1 MRKSV
6 LCISVFLLVFVVWM
20 ATPSFAQG
28 GGNSYIFPGITS
40 SDNVTIGNLN
50 PQDSTATVAFYD
62 SSGKL
67 NSLTVELGA
76 GTQTRVNATTLA
88 LTSFTGTVVVTGPL
102 PLAVS
107 AERFEGSTA
116 FDFIYPSEPSKTLI
130 IPFLPSG
137 ANVDVNVFNPGT
149 NQAEVKVVLV
159 QSSGAHTE
167 AKTATLDAQHTT
179 TINIPSSSNVAYAFI
194 VTGNILRPD
203 SPVAANAVIRDFA
216 PGVSGAVSR
225 TDFAVVSA
233 IPQDQFSTS
242 SSVPFFAQG
251 PDYFSLVQVDN
262 LSSSE
267 QTVSITATRADGT
280 LLPGT
285 NNPASV
291 VLAPYASTRQ
301 EMAALFG
308 TTATTFSTGTITV
321 TSEGTRTGSGAT
333 SGPKA
338 PIASSVAIGNISEPS
353 FAVMVPAPEETSLAF
368 QLRGT
373 GREFFTGLSF
383 QNAGTTDAN
392 VTLSF
397 VLDPGNTVSTIAV
410 VAPHSQQ
417 QISTLADL
425 FPEAQGNGFIFVKS
439 DQPITAVGLDGRSD
453 NSALALRLPLT
464 ASSEFKPAPQESY
477 VIVGTVRDPNNGVNG
492 QNIGV
497 PNVAFSLSGPVQA
510 TTASDGAGTFMFRD
524 LPPGRY
530 QLTPL
535 PVGYTVDPGGSTIV
549 ITDQNSRNNDFK
561 IGLTTPTISAI
572 NPASAAV
579 NSTSAVQITVQG
591 SNFTAPTT
599 FTGNIFTGNINK
611 FTTGSVVL
619 FAASQVPT
627 TVTNPSVLTA
637 TVDPSLLVT
646 TGNAQVKVR
655 NLGPSGDF
663 IDSGPVSFIV
673 GTGGPTLTSVT
684 GQPSPIIA
692 GSVTSPFTVIVNGA
706 GFTPATQVRVN
717 FQARTTTF
725 VNENQ
730 VIGTVLPS
738 DVTQPGFVPIT
749 VQNPNTID
757 SAAFSLPVLYPI
769 PVVGQISPSSLTAQ
783 VASNAQ
789 PVQITVTGSNFGQN
803 PTNLLDIATVLV
815 NGAPVLTQY
824 VSSTQLK
831 ALIPAS
837 SIATPGLLQI
847 TVTNPQPNLSPSN
860 AVGLFVSNP
869 VPVITS
875 VDGGNVTWNPNSPP
889 NASFNQTVVIAGTNF
904 SPNAVAW
911 VNPPCDSLGFRKAIT
926 TVRNSSTQ
934 IIATI
939 AIRCAG
945 TYSLE
950 VENPQPGGGL
960 SAPASLNV
968 PSATTLTTLT
978 SLVTVTDPAPVIT
991 SIDGGSVTWNSNA
1004 AFNQPVVITGANFST
1019 DAVAWVNPPC
1029 DSLGFRKALSTVRS
1043 SSTQIIAT
1051 IPISCAGTYLLEVE
1065 NPNKG
1070 VSSPASL
1077 AVPSAV
1083 ASAVID

>member
-535 PVGYTVDPGGSTIV
+535 PVGCTVDPGGSTIV

-579 NSTSAVQITVQG
+579 NSTSAVQITAQG

-646 TGNAQVKVR
+646 TGTVQLKVR

-717 FQARTTTF
+717 FQARSTTF

-978 SLVTVTDPAPVIT
+978 ALVTVTDPAPVIT

-1004 AFNQPVVITGANFST
+1004 AFNQPVLITGANFST

-1065 NPNKG
+1065 NPNRG

>member
-978 SLVTVTDPAPVIT
+978 ALVTVTDPAPVIT
-991 SIDGGSVTWNSNA
+991 SIDGGNATWNSNA

>member
-1 MRKSV
+1 MKKST
-6 LCISVFLLVFVVWM
+6 LRISAFLLVFVWM
-20 ATPSFAQG
+20 AAASFAAG
-28 GGNSYIFPGITS
+28 DHSYIFPGITS

-50 PQDSTATVAFYD
+50 PQDTTATIAFYE

-67 NSLTVELGA
+67 NSSTVELGA
-76 GTQTRVNATTLA
+76 GTQIRVNATTLA
-88 LTSFTGTVVVTGPL
+88 LTTFTGSVVVTGPL

-107 AERFEGSTA
+107 AERFDGSTA

-137 ANVDVNVFNPGT
+137 ANVDVNLFNPGP
-149 NQAEVKVVLV
+149 NQAEVKVVLM
-159 QSSGAHTE
+159 QPSGAHAE

-203 SPVAANAVIRDFA
+203 SPVAANAVIRDFS
-216 PGVSGAVSR
+216 PGVSGAVQR
-225 TDFAVVSA
+225 TDFAVLSA
-233 IPQDQFSTS
+233 VPQDQFATS
-242 SSVPFFAQG
+242 STVPFFAQG

-291 VLAPYASTRQ
+291 VLSPYGSTRQ
-301 EMAALFG
+301 EMSTLFG

-338 PIASSVAIGNISEPS
+338 PVAASVAIGNTSEPS
-353 FAVMVPAPEETSLAF
+353 FALMLPTPQQTSLAF

-373 GREFFTGLSF
+373 GREFFTGLTF

-392 VTLSF
+392 VTLAF
-397 VLDPGNTVSTIAV
+397 VLDAGNTVSTIAV
-410 VAPHSQQ
+410 VAPHSRQQ
-417 QISTLADL
+417 TSTLADL
-425 FPEAQGNGFIFVKS
+425 IPEAQGNGFIFVKS
-439 DQPITAVGLDGRSD
+439 DVPITAVGLDGRSD

-464 ASSEFKPAPQESY
+464 ASSEFTPAPQESY

-497 PNVAFSLSGPVQA
+497 PNVAFGLSGPVQA
-510 TTASDGAGTFMFRD
+510 TTATDGAGTFMFRD

-549 ITDQNSRNNDFK
+549 ITNENSRNNDFR
-561 IGLTTPTISAI
+561 IGLTTPTISTI

-579 NSTSAVQITVQG
+579 NSSSAVQITVQG
-591 SNFTAPTT
+591 SNFTPPTT

-627 TVTNPSVLTA
+627 AVTNPTLLTA
-637 TVDPSLLVT
+637 TVHPSLLVT
-646 TGNAQVKVR
+646 TGTVQVKVR

-663 IDSGPVSFIV
+663 IDSTPVSFIV
-673 GTGGPTLTSVT
+673 GTSGPTLTSVT

-692 GSVTSPFTVIVNGA
+692 GSITSPFTVIVNGA

-717 FQARTTTF
+717 FQARSTTF

-769 PVVGQISPSSLTAQ
+769 PVVSQISPSSLTAQ

-789 PVQITVTGSNFGQN
+789 PVQITVTGSSFGRN
-803 PTNLLDIATVLV
+803 PTNLLDTATVLV
-815 NGAPVLTQY
+815 NGAPVTTQY

-889 NASFNQTVVIAGTNF
+889 NASFNQSVVIAGTNF
-904 SPNAVAW
+904 SLNAVAW
-911 VNPPCDSLGFRKAIT
+911 VNPPCDTLGFRKAIT

-960 SAPASLNV
+960 STPASLTV
-968 PSATTLTTLT
+968 PSAASSTTLTA
-978 SLVTVTDPAPVIT
+978 LVTVTDSAPVIT
-991 SIDGGSVTWNSNA
+991 SVDAGNVSWNSNA
-1004 AFNQPVVITGANFST
+1004 PAAFNQSVVITGANFSP

-1029 DSLGFRKALSTVRS
+1029 DSLGFRKALSTVRN
-1043 SSTQIIAT
+1043 SSTQITAT
-1051 IPISCAGTYLLEVE
+1051 IPINCAGTYLLEVE

-1070 VSSPASL
+1070 VSAPTSL
-1077 AVPSAV
+1077 AVPAAV

>member
-579 NSTSAVQITVQG
+579 NSTSAVQITAQG

-646 TGNAQVKVR
+646 TGTVQLKVR

-717 FQARTTTF
+717 FQARSTTF

-769 PVVGQISPSSLTAQ
+769 PVVSQISPTSLTAQ

-978 SLVTVTDPAPVIT
+978 ALVTVTDPAPVIT
-991 SIDGGSVTWNSNA
+991 SIDGGNATWNSNA

-1065 NPNKG
+1065 NPNRG